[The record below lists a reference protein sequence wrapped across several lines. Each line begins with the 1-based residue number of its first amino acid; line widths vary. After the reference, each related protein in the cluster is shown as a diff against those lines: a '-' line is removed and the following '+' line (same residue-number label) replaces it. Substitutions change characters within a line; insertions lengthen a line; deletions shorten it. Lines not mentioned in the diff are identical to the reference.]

1 MNYDYE
7 RLMRAKRDV
16 KLISACSLTID
27 QAIQVA
33 VSRIG
38 GSVYDVKLKEVDHRV
53 VWRIK
58 LFAAGRRVKV
68 YVDGVSGNVL
78 GAKAEIFTI
87 EPSKEAV
94 LDAGFSRTSEDFVF
108 DPLQSPL

>member
-16 KLISACSLTID
+16 NLITACSFTID

-58 LFAAGRRVKV
+58 LFATGRRVKV
-68 YVDGVSGNVL
+68 YVDGVSGSVL

-87 EPSKEAV
+87 EPSNGAA
-94 LDAGFSRTSEDFVF
+94 LDAGSSRTREDLVL
-108 DPLQSPL
+108 DPLI